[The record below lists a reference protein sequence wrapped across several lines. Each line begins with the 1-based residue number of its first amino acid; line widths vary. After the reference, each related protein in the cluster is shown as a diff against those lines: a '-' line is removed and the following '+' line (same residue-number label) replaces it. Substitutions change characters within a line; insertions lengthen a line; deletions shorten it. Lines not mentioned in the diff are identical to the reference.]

1 MRFGAL
7 YAGGE
12 KHHRRGTGARLRSNV
27 LLREIPSLSGLR
39 AFAAL
44 TVVTCH
50 VVSPLFPGRQAVSLF
65 FVLSGFLIT
74 LRLLDELETNGMIDI
89 RAFYVRRVWRLLP
102 AYYVFL
108 LLVVLLLT

>member
-1 MRFGAL
+1 MRL
-7 YAGGE
+7 E
-12 KHHRRGTGARLRSNV
+12 KTITAEGPGARLRSNV